1 MRINKGNSLAETKR
15 LNRIGIKNRIFRN
28 ENITRAEIS
37 KSLSLT
43 LPTITTNIHEMILEG
58 MLEEIPLEGKNSG
71 IVGRKPT
78 FIRFRKDYAC
88 VVGVE
93 LGPYSTRVVIVDA
106 VGNLIRHKTIERAE
120 KDYQKML
127 ERLSIQILDII
138 PEKQKILGVGVG
150 LPGFI
155 EADSGIIRTN
165 FREDW
170 TGKHLAEDLEKR
182 LNLPVYID
190 NNVRLMALGYDLA
203 MKNSTYDTFAYFY
216 MSKGIACPLV
226 IKNELLSGFT
236 AGSGEIGENA
246 VSLLQEGQTK
256 KKVLDDL
263 GSEKAIFE
271 SCNRLI
277 REKKLLLKEEKQEK
291 ELTSIEEVLSLQE
304 EGIIEVDQI
313 VNQAIEYMGLALSHV
328 VNLINPGL
336 VVIDS
341 QIFMRE
347 ENKKAFK
354 KSARK
359 YFYSLNEDEVKMV
372 FVPYEET
379 RGAKGAAYY
388 IIKKLLLEN

>member
-37 KSLSLT
+37 KSLALT

-58 MLEEIPLEGKNSG
+58 MLEEVPFEGKNSG
-71 IVGRKPT
+71 MVGRKPT

-88 VVGVE
+88 AVGVE

-106 VGNLIRHKTIERAE
+106 IGNLVRHKTFHKAE
-120 KDYQKML
+120 NDYQKMI
-127 ERLSIQILDII
+127 ERLSKWIKEML
-138 PEKQKILGVGVG
+138 PENQKILGVGVG

-155 EADSGIIRTN
+155 EPDSGIIRTN

-170 TGKHLAEDLEKR
+170 TGRHLAADLEER

-203 MKNSTYDTFAYFY
+203 MKNSAYDTFAYFY

-236 AGSGEIGENA
+236 AGSGEIGENT
-246 VSLLQEGQTK
+246 VSLIHEGK
-256 KKVLDDL
+256 KRKVLDDL

-271 SCNRLI
+271 ACATTL
-277 REKKLLLKEEKQEK
+277 REKEFNLNGKEIEV
-291 ELTSIEEVLSLQE
+291 LTSMEEVLKLQE
-304 EGIIEVDQI
+304 EGVMEINEI
-313 VNQAIEYMGLALSHV
+313 VNRAIEYMGLALSHV

-379 RGAKGAAYY
+379 RGARGAAYY

>member
-71 IVGRKPT
+71 MVGRKPT

-277 REKKLLLKEEKQEK
+277 REKKLLLKEEKREK